1 VRGRERHG
9 VGGGKELYWEL
20 YPCVEEDGEGGK
32 QTQKER
38 ERERER
44 NRPRAVLGTMSL
56 RRGSWRG
63 RETDRERER
72 ETDREL
78 YWEQCPHVEEDGEG
92 GKQTQKERE
101 RERERERETCMVTCI
116 GNNVSL

>member
-1 VRGRERHG
+1 MGE
-9 VGGGKELYWEL
+9 GKELYWEL
-20 YPCVEEDGEGGK
+20 CPCVEEAGEGGK
-32 QTQKER
+32 QTE
-38 ERERER
+38 
-44 NRPRAVLGTMSL
+44 
-56 RRGSWRG
+56 
-63 RETDRERER
+63 RERER

-78 YWEQCPHVEEDGEG
+78 GWEQCPHVEEDGEG